1 MNCRNESFP
10 ASTFRPSSPRNVEPR
25 TYQSYSNTLRA
36 TPASSAQS
44 VNHGLGISY
53 CDLNSASNVRDY
65 PTSEPYA
72 ADWAGQLMPSALP
85 FGCAPNNNQ
94 VSPATFYE
102 NYIGS
107 DASASPLSYCGPQA
121 MSASSSRG
129 SALDFQTGHEAM
141 SMNTYNFWPN
151 TPRSDADIGIKEDPD
166 ADFQEGLY
174 LECAKPVSMPL
185 FAPVAQYRTTDFWPK
200 LECPEGDGT
209 SEPTVIDYD
218 AEPSLLAEPSLSI
231 DPFAFSVEANVLHDH
246 RRLGV
251 PSASGNECTLC
262 GAKFTRRSNCREH
275 MKRHDPNNR
284 KTWACDAC
292 GKTLGRKTD
301 LKRHIDSVHRGIRRF
316 ACDQCGARFSRQDTL
331 ARQVKDT
338 LTSGCQSAFD

>member
-10 ASTFRPSSPRNVEPR
+10 ASIFHTQSSRDVEAR
-25 TYQSYSNTLRA
+25 TYQSYSNPLRI

-53 CDLNSASNVRDY
+53 PEMDATSSLRDY

-72 ADWAGQLMPSALP
+72 ADWTSQLMPSALP
-85 FGCAPNNNQ
+85 YGCAPNNNQ
-94 VSPATFYE
+94 VSPATFCE

-107 DASASPLSYCGPQA
+107 DASASPLSFCGPQA
-121 MSASSSRG
+121 MSASSSHG
-129 SALDFQTGHEAM
+129 SALDIQAGPEGLNMKA
-141 SMNTYNFWPN
+141 YNFWPN
-151 TPRSDADIGIKEDPD
+151 TPLSDADIVIKEDPD
-166 ADFQEGLY
+166 AEFQEGLY

-200 LECPEGDGT
+200 LEYPEEDDAN
-209 SEPTVIDYD
+209 EPTGIDYD
-218 AEPSLLAEPSLSI
+218 ADSSLLVESSLPI
-231 DPFAFSVEANVLHDH
+231 DPFGYAGEDNVLQE
-246 RRLGV
+246 RRRPRV
-251 PSASGNECTLC
+251 PPASGNECTLC

-331 ARQVKDT
+331 ARHGSD
-338 LTSGCQSAFD
+338 GCRRNGRRS